1 MLNIVIGSHVW
12 VEDKDLAW
20 VDGEVSRIDG
30 QNAHVR
36 TTKGEMVAK
45 ISDIHPKDTE
55 APPDG
60 VDDMTRLSYLHEPG
74 VLDNLAVRYA
84 KNIIYTYTGSI
95 LIAINPFQRLP
106 NLVDARTMEKY
117 KGANLGD
124 LDPHVFAIA
133 DVSYRQMIN
142 EGKSNSILVS
152 GESGAGKTETTKL
165 LMRYLAFL
173 GGRSGTGERTVEQ
186 QVLESNPVL
195 EAFGN
200 AKTVRN
206 NNSSRFGKFVEIQ
219 FDKSGKISGAA
230 IRTYLLERSRV
241 CQINSPERNYH
252 CFYFLCAAPSEDLKK
267 YKLGDPSSFHYL
279 NQSTCIKVDGINDAE
294 EYLSTRNAMDTV
306 GITEQEQEAIF
317 RVVAAVL
324 HLGNIN
330 FAKGREVDSSVI
342 KDEKSRFHLNTAGEL
357 LMCDCGKLENALIN
371 REINTPEGVITT
383 TVGPSSATISRD
395 GLAKQIY
402 SRLFDWLVNR
412 INASIGQDPDS
423 NKLIGVL
430 DIYGF
435 ESFKTNSFEQL
446 CINFTNEKLQQ
457 HFNQNVFKMEQE
469 EYTRE
474 QINWSYIEFV
484 DNQDV
489 LDLIE
494 KKPGGIIALLD
505 EACMF
510 PKSTHETLSQKLY
523 EKFKNHKR
531 FTKPKLSRTAFTIQ
545 HYAGDVTYQSDQ
557 FLDKNKDYVVAEHQ
571 ELLNASK
578 CPFVSGLFPPAT
590 EENTKSSKSSIA
602 TRFKMQLHEL
612 METLSSTEPHY
623 IRCIKPNSVLKP
635 AIFENTNVLQQLRCS
650 GVLEAIRISCA
661 GYPTRKLFHDF
672 LHRFRVLAPEI
683 LKEKNDEKVACQKIL
698 DKIGLQGYQIGR
710 TKVFLRAGQ
719 MAELDARRT
728 EMRNNAAR
736 GVQSQYRTHVARE
749 QFLVLRD
756 TSVCLQSF
764 VRARLACKQHEFLRQ
779 QAAALRIQKTT
790 RWYFAWKTY
799 CQLRL
804 SAVTLQAGVRAMAA
818 RNEFNFRKRNKAS
831 VRIQSQW
838 RCHRDYSNYMKLK
851 RAALTYQC
859 AWRRRVAKKELRKLR
874 MAARDTQALKV
885 AKEKLEERVEELTN
899 RLGLE
904 KKLRDDLAKSK
915 AEEVSK
921 LKTALREMEQR
932 VEEVKAMQEQESAKK
947 AVEEALAQEREKISL
962 LTTEI
967 EGLKEMLVAEREEND
982 IRKKAHAN
990 ALEMNEELNK
1000 KVSDAD
1006 EKIKQFSD
1014 TVQRL
1019 EGTIRE
1025 GEALLI
1031 TEREQNEAASAALA
1045 ESQARNEALVSKLED
1060 AVKQND
1066 LLRETTQRFEEAMK
1080 TLESSL
1086 TFEKQQHE
1094 ASLVE
1099 LAEAREKIE
1108 ELQRE
1113 VGDTDENSTLLQTT
1127 VQSLEE
1133 RLREKDALLT
1143 LERQESEAT
1152 KKSLSESEDRNQNL
1166 LMKIEV
1172 AEKEIAHF
1180 QETIQRH
1187 EENIAAMET
1196 SLRSEK
1202 QQTDVIMKQL
1212 ADSRGEIGELQ
1223 RKLEDADGRNGL
1235 LQDSLQRLEED
1246 ATAREAIM
1254 VTERQENEVT
1264 KKTLTEA
1271 LDQIEELVKEVQWA
1285 NHSVHQFQDS
1295 IQRLEQNAVA
1305 RETTLLTERQ
1315 EKDTI
1320 SKELAEARGRIE
1332 GLLKEINSA
1341 NRKIDQL
1348 QDTIERLEEGATTTD
1363 ALYLAEKQ
1371 EHDHTKKSLSEA
1383 QGINKELL
1391 TKIEEAEKNIHQLL
1405 ENVERLEKD
1414 TAARESILLT
1424 TKQSYDETAK
1434 LLLEAQEKNRE
1445 LMHKVEDSD
1454 SKVVLLEDSVKR
1466 LEESTADKDSLLAIE
1481 RHENCETKKELAGSQ
1496 KKIEEL
1502 LTEVQDAHVNIAEL
1516 EESVR
1521 RLEGNLGVT
1530 EALLLTEKEQ
1540 NASTLKLLSE
1550 AQLRIEDLIK
1560 KLEGA
1565 DRKSDSLQD
1574 TITRLEQD
1582 STAKEALLLAEKQA
1596 HEATKKNLSE
1606 AQERNEELLKKIHD
1620 NDKNILQLQFTIQRL
1635 EETTVAKE
1643 NLLLREK
1650 EQNDATTKA
1659 HIEIQE
1665 KYEELLKKFVDVDT
1679 KIDLLQG
1686 TIERFG
1692 ENTTTK
1698 DALLLSE
1705 RHEKDAIKKALT
1717 EADEKNEE
1725 LLMKVEDAN
1734 EKIEHLQTMINKLE
1748 DNIAAKDV
1756 SLEAATKEN
1765 DTIRKSLAEAQ
1776 ERNDELLKK
1785 ISDSEYRI
1793 HLLQDTVQKL
1803 QVDAISRLSSFVME
1817 KQESDAAKRA
1827 VTEAHERNEDLLKR
1841 NEDLL
1846 NRNDALIKK
1855 IEESSKIVTQLQE
1868 ALQRLEGKAANLEAE
1883 NQVLRQQATSTPP
1896 STAKSPASRSKI
1908 ARIHRSPE
1916 NGHILNGDIRQTEM
1930 KPSTSTSEA
1939 ITSSG
1944 IVPDL
1949 GDQKE
1954 FKHVEKLQRIP
1965 KQKYQQPQD
1974 DQQWLLTCISQY
1986 LGFSGSKPVAALLI
2000 YQCLLHWKSF
2010 EAMKTGVF
2018 DSILHAINMAT
2029 EAQNDMRTL
2038 AYWLSNLSTLT
2049 VLLQRSFKTTRTAIS
2064 TPQRRRFSSDRI
2076 FHGNQTSNAGLA
2088 YLSGQT
2094 VVGSAGLP
2102 QVEAKYPALLFKQQL
2117 VDLIEKVYGM
2127 ISDSVKKELNP
2138 LLELCIQD
2146 PRTSHSSLAKG
2157 HINGMGQQNQLTH
2170 WLGIVKI
2177 LTSYLDVLKANH
2189 VPSVLVHKLFTQ
2201 IFSLIDVQL
2210 FNRLLLRRECCSF
2223 SNGEYVRAGLAELK
2237 HWSDNATRE
2246 FAGSAWEALR
2256 HIRQA
2261 VDFLVISLKPMRTLR
2276 EIRTDVCPALSI
2288 QQLERIVSMYWDD
2301 VNGTNTISA
2310 EFTSSLKSAVREE
2323 SNMATSFSILLDDDS
2338 SIPFSLDDITKTLP
2352 VIEVAD
2358 DDLLPFLHENPSF
2371 AFLLQRGE

>member
-1 MLNIVIGSHVW
+1 MASMLNIVKGSHVW

-20 VDGEVSRIDG
+20 VDGEVFGIDG

-36 TTKGEMVAK
+36 TPKGKTVTAK

-84 KNIIYTYTGSI
+84 KNIIYTYTGNI

-106 NLVDARTMEKY
+106 NLVDACTMEKY

-279 NQSTCIKVDGINDAE
+279 NQSACINVDGINDAE
-294 EYLSTRNAMDTV
+294 EYLATRNAMDTV

-342 KDEKSRFHLNTAGEL
+342 KDDKSRFHLNTAGEL
-357 LMCDCGKLENALIN
+357 LMCDCEKLENALIN

-383 TVGPSSATISRD
+383 TVGPNSATISRD

-557 FLDKNKDYVVAEHQ
+557 FLDKNKDYVVSEHQ

-578 CPFVSGLFPPAT
+578 CSFVSGLFPPAT

-719 MAELDARRT
+719 MADLDARRT
-728 EMRNNAAR
+728 EMRNYAAR

-756 TSVCLQSF
+756 ASICLQSF

-885 AKEKLEERVEELTN
+885 AKEKLEERVEDLTS

-904 KKLRDDLAKSK
+904 KKLRDDLEKSK
-915 AEEVSK
+915 AEEVAK

-967 EGLKEMLVAEREEND
+967 EGLKELLVAEREEND

-990 ALEMNEELNK
+990 ALETNEELNK

-1025 GEALLI
+1025 GEALLL
-1031 TEREQNEAASAALA
+1031 TERQQNEAASATLA

-1066 LLRETTQRFEEAMK
+1066 LLRETSQRFEEAMK
-1080 TLESSL
+1080 NLESSL
-1086 TFEKQQHE
+1086 IFEKQQHE
-1094 ASLVE
+1094 ASLLE

-1113 VGDTDENSTLLQTT
+1113 VGDTDEKSTLLQTT
-1127 VQSLEE
+1127 IQSLEE
-1133 RLREKDALLT
+1133 RSREKDALLT

-1152 KKSLSESEDRNQNL
+1152 KKSLSDSEDRNQNL

-1172 AEKEIAHF
+1172 AEKETAHF
-1180 QETIQRH
+1180 QETIQRY
-1187 EENIAAMET
+1187 EQNMAALET

-1212 ADSRGEIGELQ
+1212 ADSQGEIGELQ
-1223 RKLEDADGRNGL
+1223 RKLEDADGRNRL
-1235 LQDSLQRLEED
+1235 LQDSLQ
-1246 ATAREAIM
+1246 
-1254 VTERQENEVT
+1254 
-1264 KKTLTEA
+1264 
-1271 LDQIEELVKEVQWA
+1271 
-1285 NHSVHQFQDS
+1285 
-1295 IQRLEQNAVA
+1295 
-1305 RETTLLTERQ
+1305 
-1315 EKDTI
+1315 
-1320 SKELAEARGRIE
+1320 
-1332 GLLKEINSA
+1332 
-1341 NRKIDQL
+1341 
-1348 QDTIERLEEGATTTD
+1348 
-1363 ALYLAEKQ
+1363 
-1371 EHDHTKKSLSEA
+1371 
-1383 QGINKELL
+1383 
-1391 TKIEEAEKNIHQLL
+1391 
-1405 ENVERLEKD
+1405 RLEKD

-1454 SKVVLLEDSVKR
+1454 SKIVLLEDSVKR

-1481 RHENCETKKELAGSQ
+1481 RHENCETKKELTGSQ

-1502 LTEVQDAHVNIAEL
+1502 LTEVQDARVNIAEL

-1582 STAKEALLLAEKQA
+1582 GTAKEALLLTEKQA
-1596 HEATKKNLSE
+1596 HEATKKTLSE

-1635 EETTVAKE
+1635 EETTVANE
-1643 NLLLREK
+1643 NLLLRER

-1659 HIEIQE
+1659 HIESQE
-1665 KYEELLKKFVDVDT
+1665 KYEELLKKFVDVDR

-1846 NRNDALIKK
+1846 KRNDALIKK

-1883 NQVLRQQATSTPP
+1883 NQVLRQQATATPP

-1908 ARIHRSPE
+1908 TRIHRSPE

-1930 KPSTSTSEA
+1930 KPSASTSEA

-1944 IVPDL
+1944 NVPDL

-1954 FKHVEKLQRIP
+1954 FEHGEKLQRIP
-1965 KQKYQQPQD
+1965 KQKYQSSHHQQPQD

-2018 DSILHAINMAT
+2018 DSILHAINTAT

-2088 YLSGQT
+2088 YLSGQS

-2157 HINGMGQQNQLTH
+2157 HLNGMGQQNQLTH

-2352 VIEVAD
+2352 VIEMAD
-2358 DDLLPFLHENPSF
+2358 DDLLPFVHENPSF

>member
-1 MLNIVIGSHVW
+1 
-12 VEDKDLAW
+12 
-20 VDGEVSRIDG
+20 
-30 QNAHVR
+30 
-36 TTKGEMVAK
+36 
-45 ISDIHPKDTE
+45 
-55 APPDG
+55 
-60 VDDMTRLSYLHEPG
+60 
-74 VLDNLAVRYA
+74 
-84 KNIIYTYTGSI
+84 
-95 LIAINPFQRLP
+95 
-106 NLVDARTMEKY
+106 
-117 KGANLGD
+117 
-124 LDPHVFAIA
+124 
-133 DVSYRQMIN
+133 
-142 EGKSNSILVS
+142 
-152 GESGAGKTETTKL
+152 
-165 LMRYLAFL
+165 
-173 GGRSGTGERTVEQ
+173 
-186 QVLESNPVL
+186 
-195 EAFGN
+195 
-200 AKTVRN
+200 
-206 NNSSRFGKFVEIQ
+206 
-219 FDKSGKISGAA
+219 
-230 IRTYLLERSRV
+230 
-241 CQINSPERNYH
+241 
-252 CFYFLCAAPSEDLKK
+252 
-267 YKLGDPSSFHYL
+267 
-279 NQSTCIKVDGINDAE
+279 
-294 EYLSTRNAMDTV
+294 
-306 GITEQEQEAIF
+306 
-317 RVVAAVL
+317 
-324 HLGNIN
+324 
-330 FAKGREVDSSVI
+330 
-342 KDEKSRFHLNTAGEL
+342 
-357 LMCDCGKLENALIN
+357 MCDCEKLENALIN

-383 TVGPSSATISRD
+383 TVGPNSATISRD

-578 CPFVSGLFPPAT
+578 CSFVSGLFPPAT

-756 TSVCLQSF
+756 ASICLQSF

-804 SAVTLQAGVRAMAA
+804 SAVTLQAGLRAMAA

-831 VRIQSQW
+831 VHIQSQW

-851 RAALTYQC
+851 GAALTYQC
-859 AWRRRVAKKELRKLR
+859 AWRRRVARKELRKLR

-885 AKEKLEERVEELTN
+885 AKEKLEERVEELTS

-904 KKLRDDLAKSK
+904 KKLRSDLVKSK
-915 AEEVSK
+915 EEEVSK
-921 LKTALREMEQR
+921 LKAALHEMEQR
-932 VEEVKAMQEQESAKK
+932 VEEAKAMQEQESAKK
-947 AVEEALAQEREKISL
+947 AVEEALAQEREKINL

-967 EGLKEMLVAEREEND
+967 EGLKAVLVAEREKND
-982 IRKKAHAN
+982 VTKKAHAN
-990 ALEMNEELNK
+990 ALETNEELNK
-1000 KVSDAD
+1000 KVNDAD
-1006 EKIKQFSD
+1006 EKIKQFRD

-1025 GEALLI
+1025 GEALLL
-1031 TEREQNEAASAALA
+1031 TERQQNEAASATLA

-1066 LLRETTQRFEEAMK
+1066 LLHGTVQRFEEAMK
-1080 TLESSL
+1080 NLESSL

-1113 VGDTDENSTLLQTT
+1113 VGDTDEKSTLLQTT
-1127 VQSLEE
+1127 IQSLEE

-1143 LERQESEAT
+1143 TERQESEAT
-1152 KKSLSESEDRNQNL
+1152 KKLLSESEDRSQEL

-1180 QETIQRH
+1180 QETSQRH
-1187 EENIAAMET
+1187 EENIAALET
-1196 SLRSEK
+1196 SLRSER
-1202 QQTDVIMKQL
+1202 QQNDAIMKQL
-1212 ADSRGEIGELQ
+1212 ADSQGEIGELQ
-1223 RKLEDADGRNGL
+1223 RKLEDADGRNRL
-1235 LQDSLQRLEED
+1235 LQDSLQRLE
-1246 ATAREAIM
+1246 
-1254 VTERQENEVT
+1254 
-1264 KKTLTEA
+1264 
-1271 LDQIEELVKEVQWA
+1271 
-1285 NHSVHQFQDS
+1285 QD
-1295 IQRLEQNAVA
+1295 
-1305 RETTLLTERQ
+1305 
-1315 EKDTI
+1315 
-1320 SKELAEARGRIE
+1320 
-1332 GLLKEINSA
+1332 
-1341 NRKIDQL
+1341 
-1348 QDTIERLEEGATTTD
+1348 GA
-1363 ALYLAEKQ
+1363 
-1371 EHDHTKKSLSEA
+1371 
-1383 QGINKELL
+1383 
-1391 TKIEEAEKNIHQLL
+1391 
-1405 ENVERLEKD
+1405 
-1414 TAARESILLT
+1414 
-1424 TKQSYDETAK
+1424 AK
-1434 LLLEAQEKNRE
+1434 
-1445 LMHKVEDSD
+1445 
-1454 SKVVLLEDSVKR
+1454 
-1466 LEESTADKDSLLAIE
+1466 
-1481 RHENCETKKELAGSQ
+1481 
-1496 KKIEEL
+1496 
-1502 LTEVQDAHVNIAEL
+1502 
-1516 EESVR
+1516 
-1521 RLEGNLGVT
+1521 
-1530 EALLLTEKEQ
+1530 EALLLTEKQE
-1540 NASTLKLLSE
+1540 
-1550 AQLRIEDLIK
+1550 
-1560 KLEGA
+1560 
-1565 DRKSDSLQD
+1565 
-1574 TITRLEQD
+1574 
-1582 STAKEALLLAEKQA
+1582 
-1596 HEATKKNLSE
+1596 HEATRKTLSE

-1635 EETTVAKE
+1635 EETTVANE
-1643 NLLLREK
+1643 NLLLRER
-1650 EQNDATTKA
+1650 EQNDAATKA
-1659 HIEIQE
+1659 HIESQE
-1665 KYEELLKKFVDVDT
+1665 KYEELLKKFVDVDR

-1686 TIERFG
+1686 TIERLG

-1705 RHEKDAIKKALT
+1705 RHEKEAIKKALT

-1748 DNIAAKDV
+1748 DNVAAKDV

-1765 DTIRKSLAEAQ
+1765 DAIRKSLTEAQ

-1846 NRNDALIKK
+1846 KRNDDLIKK
-1855 IEESSKIVTQLQE
+1855 IEDSSKIVFQLQE

-1883 NQVLRQQATSTPP
+1883 NQLLRQQASATPP

-1908 ARIHRSPE
+1908 TRIHRSPE

-1939 ITSSG
+1939 ITSAG
-1944 IVPDL
+1944 NIPDL

-1954 FKHVEKLQRIP
+1954 FEHGEKLQRVP
-1965 KQKYQQPQD
+1965 KQKYQSPHQQQPQD
-1974 DQQWLLTCISQY
+1974 DQQWLLTSISQY

-2000 YQCLLHWKSF
+2000 YQSLLHWKSF

-2018 DSILHAINMAT
+2018 DNILHAINSAT
-2029 EAQNDMRTL
+2029 EAKNDMRTL

-2064 TPQRRRFSSDRI
+2064 TPQRRRFSSERI

-2088 YLSGQT
+2088 YLSGQS

-2146 PRTSHSSLAKG
+2146 PRTSHSSVAKG
-2157 HINGMGQQNQLTH
+2157 HLNGLGQQNQLTH

-2177 LTSYLDVLKANH
+2177 LNSYLDVLKANH
-2189 VPSVLVHKLFTQ
+2189 VPSILVHKLFTQ

-2358 DDLLPFLHENPSF
+2358 DDLLPFVHDNPTF

>member
-1 MLNIVIGSHVW
+1 
-12 VEDKDLAW
+12 
-20 VDGEVSRIDG
+20 
-30 QNAHVR
+30 
-36 TTKGEMVAK
+36 
-45 ISDIHPKDTE
+45 
-55 APPDG
+55 
-60 VDDMTRLSYLHEPG
+60 
-74 VLDNLAVRYA
+74 
-84 KNIIYTYTGSI
+84 
-95 LIAINPFQRLP
+95 
-106 NLVDARTMEKY
+106 
-117 KGANLGD
+117 
-124 LDPHVFAIA
+124 
-133 DVSYRQMIN
+133 MIN

-279 NQSTCIKVDGINDAE
+279 NQSACIKVDGINDAE
-294 EYLSTRNAMDTV
+294 EYLATRNAMDTV
-306 GITEQEQEAIF
+306 GITDQEQEAIF

-330 FAKGREVDSSVI
+330 FAKGREVDSSII
-342 KDEKSRFHLNTAGEL
+342 KDDKSRFHLNTAGEL
-357 LMCDCGKLENALIN
+357 LMCDCEKLENALIN

-383 TVGPSSATISRD
+383 TVGPNSATISRD

-578 CPFVSGLFPPAT
+578 CSFVSGLFPPAT

-602 TRFKMQLHEL
+602 TRFKVQLHEL

-635 AIFENTNVLQQLRCS
+635 GIFENTNVLQQLRCS

-661 GYPTRKLFHDF
+661 GYPTRKQFHDF

-683 LKEKNDEKVACQKIL
+683 LKEKNDEKVSCQKIL
-698 DKIGLQGYQIGR
+698 DKMGLQGYQIGI

-736 GVQSQYRTHVARE
+736 GVQSQFRTHVARE

-756 TSVCLQSF
+756 ASICLQSL
-764 VRARLACKQHEFLRQ
+764 VRARLACKQHELLRQ
-779 QAAALRIQKTT
+779 QAAALRIQKNA

-799 CQLRL
+799 YQLRL
-804 SAVTLQAGVRAMAA
+804 SAITLQAGLRAMAA
-818 RNEFNFRKRNKAS
+818 RNEFTFRKRNKAS
-831 VRIQSQW
+831 VHIQSQW
-838 RCHRDYSNYMKLK
+838 RCHRDYSNYMKLR

-859 AWRRRVAKKELRKLR
+859 AWRRRVARKELRKLR

-885 AKEKLEERVEELTN
+885 AKEKLEERVEELTS
-899 RLGLE
+899 RLDRE
-904 KKLRDDLAKSK
+904 KKLRVDLEKSK

-921 LKTALREMEQR
+921 LKEALQEMEQR

-967 EGLKEMLVAEREEND
+967 EGLKALLVAEREEND
-982 IRKKAHAN
+982 VAKKAHAN
-990 ALEMNEELNK
+990 ALETNEELNK

-1019 EGTIRE
+1019 EGTVRE
-1025 GEALLI
+1025 HEALLL
-1031 TEREQNEAASAALA
+1031 TERQQNEAANAALA
-1045 ESQARNEALVSKLED
+1045 ESQARNEVLVSKLED

-1066 LLRETTQRFEEAMK
+1066 LLHEAAQRFEEATK
-1080 TLESSL
+1080 NLESSL
-1086 TFEKQQHE
+1086 TFEKQRHE
-1094 ASLVE
+1094 ANLIQ

-1113 VGDTDENSTLLQTT
+1113 VGDTDEKSTLLQTSI
-1127 VQSLEE
+1127 QSLEE
-1133 RLREKDALLT
+1133 RLREKDALLIT
-1143 LERQESEAT
+1143 ERLESEAT
-1152 KKSLSESEDRNQNL
+1152 KKSLNESEDRNQDL
-1166 LMKIEV
+1166 VMKIEV
-1172 AEKEIAHF
+1172 TEKDIAHF
-1180 QETIQRH
+1180 QETVQRH
-1187 EENIAAMET
+1187 EENMAALET
-1196 SLRSEK
+1196 SLRSER
-1202 QQTDVIMKQL
+1202 QQNDAIVKQL
-1212 ADSRGEIGELQ
+1212 AESQGEVGELQ
-1223 RKLEDADGRNGL
+1223 RKLEDACARNSL
-1235 LQDSLQRLEED
+1235 LQDSLQRLE
-1246 ATAREAIM
+1246 
-1254 VTERQENEVT
+1254 
-1264 KKTLTEA
+1264 
-1271 LDQIEELVKEVQWA
+1271 
-1285 NHSVHQFQDS
+1285 QD
-1295 IQRLEQNAVA
+1295 V
-1305 RETTLLTERQ
+1305 
-1315 EKDTI
+1315 
-1320 SKELAEARGRIE
+1320 
-1332 GLLKEINSA
+1332 
-1341 NRKIDQL
+1341 
-1348 QDTIERLEEGATTTD
+1348 
-1363 ALYLAEKQ
+1363 
-1371 EHDHTKKSLSEA
+1371 
-1383 QGINKELL
+1383 
-1391 TKIEEAEKNIHQLL
+1391 
-1405 ENVERLEKD
+1405 
-1414 TAARESILLT
+1414 
-1424 TKQSYDETAK
+1424 TAK
-1434 LLLEAQEKNRE
+1434 
-1445 LMHKVEDSD
+1445 
-1454 SKVVLLEDSVKR
+1454 
-1466 LEESTADKDSLLAIE
+1466 
-1481 RHENCETKKELAGSQ
+1481 
-1496 KKIEEL
+1496 
-1502 LTEVQDAHVNIAEL
+1502 
-1516 EESVR
+1516 
-1521 RLEGNLGVT
+1521 
-1530 EALLLTEKEQ
+1530 EALLLTEK
-1540 NASTLKLLSE
+1540 
-1550 AQLRIEDLIK
+1550 
-1560 KLEGA
+1560 
-1565 DRKSDSLQD
+1565 
-1574 TITRLEQD
+1574 
-1582 STAKEALLLAEKQA
+1582 QA
-1596 HEATKKNLSE
+1596 HEETRKTLTE
-1606 AQERNEELLKKIHD
+1606 TQEKSEELLKKIHD
-1620 NDKNILQLQFTIQRL
+1620 SDKHILQLQFTIQRL
-1635 EETTVAKE
+1635 EETTVANE
-1643 NLLLREK
+1643 NLLLRER
-1650 EQNDATTKA
+1650 EQNDTTTKA
-1659 HIEIQE
+1659 HNESQE
-1665 KYEELLKKFVDVDT
+1665 KYEELLTKFIDVDR

-1686 TIERFG
+1686 TIERLG

-1698 DALLLSE
+1698 DSLLLSE
-1705 RHEKDAIKKALT
+1705 RHEKDAIKKTLT
-1717 EADEKNEE
+1717 EAEEKNEE

-1734 EKIEHLQTMINKLE
+1734 EKIGHLQTTINTLE
-1748 DNIAAKDV
+1748 DNVAAKDV
-1756 SLEAATKEN
+1756 SLEAAMKEN
-1765 DTIRKSLAEAQ
+1765 DAIRKSLTEAQ

-1846 NRNDALIKK
+1846 KRNDDLIKK
-1855 IEESSKIVTQLQE
+1855 IEDSSKIVTQLQE
-1868 ALQRLEGKAANLEAE
+1868 ALQRLEGKASNLEAE
-1883 NQVLRQQATSTPP
+1883 NQILRQQATSTPP
-1896 STAKSPASRSKI
+1896 STAKSPASRLKI
-1908 ARIHRSPE
+1908 SRIHRSPE
-1916 NGHILNGDIRQTEM
+1916 NGHIFNGDIRQTEM
-1930 KPSTSTSEA
+1930 KPSTGTSEA
-1939 ITSSG
+1939 ITSAAN
-1944 IVPDL
+1944 VPDL
-1949 GDQKE
+1949 GDQKDFE
-1954 FKHVEKLQRIP
+1954 HGEKLQRIP
-1965 KQKYQQPQD
+1965 KQKYQPSHHQQPQD

-2000 YQCLLHWKSF
+2000 YQCFLHWKSF
-2010 EAMKTGVF
+2010 EAMKTSVF
-2018 DSILHAINMAT
+2018 DNVLHAINSAT

-2064 TPQRRRFSSDRI
+2064 TPQRRRFSSERI

-2088 YLSGQT
+2088 YLSGQS

-2146 PRTSHSSLAKG
+2146 PRTSHSSIAKG
-2157 HINGMGQQNQLTH
+2157 NLNGMGQQNQLTH

-2177 LTSYLDVLKANH
+2177 LTSYLDVLRANH
-2189 VPSVLVHKLFTQ
+2189 VPSILVHKLFTQ

-2246 FAGSAWEALR
+2246 FAGSAWEALK

-2358 DDLLPFLHENPSF
+2358 DDFLPFVHENPSF

>member
-1 MLNIVIGSHVW
+1 MASMLNIVIGSHVW

-20 VDGEVSRIDG
+20 VDGEVFRIDG

-36 TTKGEMVAK
+36 TTKGKTVIAN

-55 APPDG
+55 APPGG

-84 KNIIYTYTGSI
+84 KNIIYTYTGNI

-106 NLVDARTMEKY
+106 NLVDSRTMEKY

-279 NQSTCIKVDGINDAE
+279 NQSACIKVDGINDAE
-294 EYLSTRNAMDTV
+294 EYLATRNAMDTV

-342 KDEKSRFHLNTAGEL
+342 KDDKSRFHLNTAGEL

-383 TVGPSSATISRD
+383 TVGPNSATISRD

-578 CPFVSGLFPPAT
+578 CSFVSVLFPPAT

-602 TRFKMQLHEL
+602 SRFKMQLHEL

-756 TSVCLQSF
+756 ASICLQSF

-804 SAVTLQAGVRAMAA
+804 SAVTLQAGLRAMAA

-831 VRIQSQW
+831 VHIQSQW

-859 AWRRRVAKKELRKLR
+859 AWRRRVARKELRKLR

-885 AKEKLEERVEELTN
+885 AKEKLEERVEELTS

-904 KKLRDDLAKSK
+904 KKLRADLEKSK
-915 AEEVSK
+915 EEEVSK
-921 LKTALREMEQR
+921 LKVALHEMEQR

-967 EGLKEMLVAEREEND
+967 EGLKALLVAEREEND
-982 IRKKAHAN
+982 VARKAHAN

-1006 EKIKQFSD
+1006 EKIKQFND

-1025 GEALLI
+1025 GETLLL
-1031 TEREQNEAASAALA
+1031 TERQQNEAASATLA
-1045 ESQARNEALVSKLED
+1045 ESQARNGALVSKLED

-1066 LLRETTQRFEEAMK
+1066 LLQETVQRFEEAMK
-1080 TLESSL
+1080 NLESSL

-1113 VGDTDENSTLLQTT
+1113 VGDTDEKSTLLQTAI
-1127 VQSLEE
+1127 QSLEE
-1133 RLREKDALLT
+1133 RLREKEALLAT
-1143 LERQESEAT
+1143 ERQESEAT
-1152 KKSLSESEDRNQNL
+1152 KKSLSESEDRNQEL
-1166 LMKIEV
+1166 LMKTEV

-1187 EENIAAMET
+1187 EENMAALET
-1196 SLRSEK
+1196 SLRSER
-1202 QQTDVIMKQL
+1202 QQNDAIMKQQ
-1212 ADSRGEIGELQ
+1212 ADSQAEIGELQ
-1223 RKLEDADGRNGL
+1223 RKLEDADGRNKL

-1246 ATAREAIM
+1246 ATAREALM

-1271 LDQIEELVKEVQWA
+1271 LDQIEELVKEVECA
-1285 NHSVHQFQDS
+1285 NHSVHQLQDS
-1295 IQRLEQNAVA
+1295 IQRLEQSAVA
-1305 RETTLLTERQ
+1305 REATLLTERQ
-1315 EKDTI
+1315 EKDAI
-1320 SKELAEARGRIE
+1320 SKALAEAQGRIE
-1332 GLLKEINSA
+1332 GLLKEIYSA
-1341 NRKIDQL
+1341 SRKTDQL
-1348 QDTIERLEEGATTTD
+1348 QNTIERLEEGATTTD
-1363 ALYLAEKQ
+1363 ALYLEEKQ
-1371 EHDHTKKSLSEA
+1371 EHDQTKKSLSEA
-1383 QGINKELL
+1383 QEINKELL
-1391 TKIEEAEKNIHQLL
+1391 TKIEEAEKNIDQLL

-1414 TAARESILLT
+1414 TTARESILLT

-1434 LLLEAQEKNRE
+1434 LLLESQERNQE
-1445 LMHKVEDSD
+1445 LMHIVEDSA
-1454 SKVVLLEDSVKR
+1454 SKIVLLEDSVKR

-1481 RHENCETKKELAGSQ
+1481 RHENSETKKELAGSQ

-1502 LTEVQDAHVNIAEL
+1502 LTEVQDTRTCIAEL

-1521 RLEGNLGVT
+1521 RLEQEAT
-1530 EALLLTEKEQ
+1530 AKEALLLTEK
-1540 NASTLKLLSE
+1540 
-1550 AQLRIEDLIK
+1550 
-1560 KLEGA
+1560 
-1565 DRKSDSLQD
+1565 
-1574 TITRLEQD
+1574 
-1582 STAKEALLLAEKQA
+1582 QA
-1596 HEATKKNLSE
+1596 HEATRKTLSE
-1606 AQERNEELLKKIHD
+1606 VQERNEELLKNIHD
-1620 NDKNILQLQFTIQRL
+1620 NDKHILQLQFTIQRL
-1635 EETTVAKE
+1635 EETTVANE
-1643 NLLLREK
+1643 NLLLRER
-1650 EQNDATTKA
+1650 EQNDATSKA
-1659 HIEIQE
+1659 HVESQE
-1665 KYEELLKKFVDVDT
+1665 KYEELLKKFVDVDR

-1686 TIERFG
+1686 TIERLG

-1705 RHEKDAIKKALT
+1705 RHEKDAVKKALT

-1734 EKIEHLQTMINKLE
+1734 EKIEHLQTMIIKLE
-1748 DNIAAKDV
+1748 DNVAAKDV
-1756 SLEAATKEN
+1756 SLEAAMKEN
-1765 DTIRKSLAEAQ
+1765 DTIRKSLTEAQ

-1846 NRNDALIKK
+1846 KRNDDLIKK
-1855 IEESSKIVTQLQE
+1855 IEESNKIVIQLQE
-1868 ALQRLEGKAANLEAE
+1868 ALQRIEGKAANLEAE
-1883 NQVLRQQATSTPP
+1883 NQALRQQATATPP

-1908 ARIHRSPE
+1908 TRIHRSPE
-1916 NGHILNGDIRQTEM
+1916 NGHILNGDMRQTEM

-1939 ITSSG
+1939 ITSAG
-1944 IVPDL
+1944 NVPDS

-1954 FKHVEKLQRIP
+1954 FEHGEKLQRIP
-1965 KQKYQQPQD
+1965 RQKYQPSHHQQPQD

-2018 DSILHAINMAT
+2018 DSILHAINSAT

-2064 TPQRRRFSSDRI
+2064 TPRRRFSSERI
-2076 FHGNQTSNAGLA
+2076 FHGNQAPNAGLA
-2088 YLSGQT
+2088 YLSGQSA
-2094 VVGSAGLP
+2094 VGSAGLL

-2157 HINGMGQQNQLTH
+2157 HLNGMGQQNQLTH

-2189 VPSVLVHKLFTQ
+2189 VPSILVHKLFTQ

-2352 VIEVAD
+2352 AIEVAD
-2358 DDLLPFLHENPSF
+2358 DDLLPFVHENPSF

>member
-1 MLNIVIGSHVW
+1 MASMLNIVIGSHVW

-1348 QDTIERLEEGATTTD
+1348 QDTIERLE
-1363 ALYLAEKQ
+1363 
-1371 EHDHTKKSLSEA
+1371 
-1383 QGINKELL
+1383 
-1391 TKIEEAEKNIHQLL
+1391 
-1405 ENVERLEKD
+1405 KD

-1965 KQKYQQPQD
+1965 KQKYQSSHHQQPQD

>member
-1 MLNIVIGSHVW
+1 MASMSNIVIGSHVW
-12 VEDKDLAW
+12 VEDKDLSW
-20 VDGEVSRIDG
+20 VDGEVFRIDG

-36 TTKGEMVAK
+36 TTKGKTVTAN

-84 KNIIYTYTGSI
+84 KNIIYTYTGNI

-279 NQSTCIKVDGINDAE
+279 NQSACIKVDGINDAE
-294 EYLSTRNAMDTV
+294 EYLATRNAMDTV
-306 GITEQEQEAIF
+306 GITDQEQEAIF

-330 FAKGREVDSSVI
+330 FAKGREVDSSII
-342 KDEKSRFHLNTAGEL
+342 KDDKSRFHLNTAGEL
-357 LMCDCGKLENALIN
+357 LMCDCEKLENALIN

-383 TVGPSSATISRD
+383 TVGPNSATISRD

-578 CPFVSGLFPPAT
+578 CSFVSGLFPPAT

-602 TRFKMQLHEL
+602 TRFKVQLHEL

-635 AIFENTNVLQQLRCS
+635 GIFENTNVLQQLRCS

-661 GYPTRKLFHDF
+661 GYPTRKQFHDF

-683 LKEKNDEKVACQKIL
+683 LKEKNDEKVSCQKIL
-698 DKIGLQGYQIGR
+698 DKMGLQGYQIGI

-736 GVQSQYRTHVARE
+736 GVQSQFRTHVARE

-756 TSVCLQSF
+756 ASICLQSL
-764 VRARLACKQHEFLRQ
+764 VRARLACKQHELLRQ
-779 QAAALRIQKTT
+779 QAAALRIQKNA

-799 CQLRL
+799 YQLRL
-804 SAVTLQAGVRAMAA
+804 SAITLQAGLRAMAA
-818 RNEFNFRKRNKAS
+818 RNEFTFRKRNKAS
-831 VRIQSQW
+831 VHIQSQW
-838 RCHRDYSNYMKLK
+838 RCHRDYSNYMKLR

-859 AWRRRVAKKELRKLR
+859 AWRRRVARKELRKLR

-885 AKEKLEERVEELTN
+885 AKEKLEERVEELTS
-899 RLGLE
+899 RLDRE
-904 KKLRDDLAKSK
+904 KKLRVDLEKSK

-921 LKTALREMEQR
+921 LKEALQEMEQR

-967 EGLKEMLVAEREEND
+967 EGLKALLVAEREEND
-982 IRKKAHAN
+982 VAKKAHAN
-990 ALEMNEELNK
+990 ALETNEELNK

-1019 EGTIRE
+1019 EGTVRE
-1025 GEALLI
+1025 HEALLL
-1031 TEREQNEAASAALA
+1031 TERQQNEAANAALA
-1045 ESQARNEALVSKLED
+1045 ESQARNEVLVSKLED

-1066 LLRETTQRFEEAMK
+1066 LLHEAAQRFEEATK
-1080 TLESSL
+1080 NLESSL
-1086 TFEKQQHE
+1086 TFEKQRHE
-1094 ASLVE
+1094 ANLIQ

-1113 VGDTDENSTLLQTT
+1113 VGDTDEKSTLLQTSI
-1127 VQSLEE
+1127 QSLEE
-1133 RLREKDALLT
+1133 RLREKDALLIT
-1143 LERQESEAT
+1143 ERLESEAT
-1152 KKSLSESEDRNQNL
+1152 KKSLNESEDRNQDL
-1166 LMKIEV
+1166 VMKIEV
-1172 AEKEIAHF
+1172 TEKDIAHF
-1180 QETIQRH
+1180 QETVQRH
-1187 EENIAAMET
+1187 EENMAALET
-1196 SLRSEK
+1196 SLRSER
-1202 QQTDVIMKQL
+1202 QQNDAIVKQL
-1212 ADSRGEIGELQ
+1212 AESQGEVGELQ
-1223 RKLEDADGRNGL
+1223 RKLEDACARNSL

-1246 ATAREAIM
+1246 ATTREALM
-1254 VTERQENEVT
+1254 VTERKETEVT

-1271 LDQIEELVKEVQWA
+1271 LDQIEELVKEVECA
-1285 NHSVHQFQDS
+1285 NHSVHQLQDS
-1295 IQRLEQNAVA
+1295 IQRLEQTAVA
-1305 RETTLLTERQ
+1305 REATLLTERQ
-1315 EKDTI
+1315 EKDAT
-1320 SKELAEARGRIE
+1320 SKALAEAQGRIE
-1332 GLLKEINSA
+1332 GLLKEIYSA
-1341 NRKIDQL
+1341 NRKTDQL
-1348 QDTIERLEEGATTTD
+1348 QSTIERLEEGATTTD
-1363 ALYLAEKQ
+1363 ALYLAERK
-1371 EHDHTKKSLSEA
+1371 EHDQTKKSLSEA
-1383 QGINKELL
+1383 QETNKELQK
-1391 TKIEEAEKNIHQLL
+1391 KIVEAEKNIDQLL
-1405 ENVERLEKD
+1405 ENVERLEQD
-1414 TAARESILLT
+1414 V
-1424 TKQSYDETAK
+1424 TAK
-1434 LLLEAQEKNRE
+1434 
-1445 LMHKVEDSD
+1445 
-1454 SKVVLLEDSVKR
+1454 
-1466 LEESTADKDSLLAIE
+1466 
-1481 RHENCETKKELAGSQ
+1481 
-1496 KKIEEL
+1496 
-1502 LTEVQDAHVNIAEL
+1502 
-1516 EESVR
+1516 
-1521 RLEGNLGVT
+1521 
-1530 EALLLTEKEQ
+1530 EALLLTEK
-1540 NASTLKLLSE
+1540 
-1550 AQLRIEDLIK
+1550 
-1560 KLEGA
+1560 
-1565 DRKSDSLQD
+1565 
-1574 TITRLEQD
+1574 
-1582 STAKEALLLAEKQA
+1582 QA
-1596 HEATKKNLSE
+1596 HEETRKTLTE
-1606 AQERNEELLKKIHD
+1606 TQEKSEELLKKIHD
-1620 NDKNILQLQFTIQRL
+1620 SDKHILQLQFTIQRL
-1635 EETTVAKE
+1635 EETTVANE
-1643 NLLLREK
+1643 NLLLRER
-1650 EQNDATTKA
+1650 EQNDTTTKA
-1659 HIEIQE
+1659 HNESQE
-1665 KYEELLKKFVDVDT
+1665 KYEELLTKFIDVDR
-1679 KIDLLQG
+1679 KIDLLQD
-1686 TIERFG
+1686 TIERLG

-1698 DALLLSE
+1698 DSLLLSE
-1705 RHEKDAIKKALT
+1705 RHEKDAIKKTLT
-1717 EADEKNEE
+1717 EAEEKNEE

-1734 EKIEHLQTMINKLE
+1734 EKIGHLQTTINTLE
-1748 DNIAAKDV
+1748 DNVAAKDV
-1756 SLEAATKEN
+1756 SLEAAMKEN
-1765 DTIRKSLAEAQ
+1765 DAIRKSLTEAQ

-1846 NRNDALIKK
+1846 KRNDDLIKK
-1855 IEESSKIVTQLQE
+1855 IEDSSKIVTQLQE
-1868 ALQRLEGKAANLEAE
+1868 ALQRLEGKASNLEAE
-1883 NQVLRQQATSTPP
+1883 NQILRQQATSTPP
-1896 STAKSPASRSKI
+1896 STAKSPASRLKI
-1908 ARIHRSPE
+1908 SRIHRSPE
-1916 NGHILNGDIRQTEM
+1916 NGHIFNGDIRQTEM
-1930 KPSTSTSEA
+1930 KPSTGTSEA
-1939 ITSSG
+1939 ITSAAN
-1944 IVPDL
+1944 VPDL
-1949 GDQKE
+1949 GDQKDFE
-1954 FKHVEKLQRIP
+1954 HGEKLQRIP
-1965 KQKYQQPQD
+1965 KQKYQPSHHQQPQD

-2000 YQCLLHWKSF
+2000 YQCFLHWKSF
-2010 EAMKTGVF
+2010 EAMKTSVF
-2018 DSILHAINMAT
+2018 DNVLHAINSAT

-2064 TPQRRRFSSDRI
+2064 TPQRRRFSSERI

-2088 YLSGQT
+2088 YLSGQS

-2146 PRTSHSSLAKG
+2146 PRTSHSSIAKG
-2157 HINGMGQQNQLTH
+2157 NLNGMGQQNQLTH

-2177 LTSYLDVLKANH
+2177 LTSYLDVLRANH
-2189 VPSVLVHKLFTQ
+2189 VPSILVHKLFTQ

-2246 FAGSAWEALR
+2246 FAGSAWEALK

-2358 DDLLPFLHENPSF
+2358 DDFLPFVHENPSF